1 MHRSLPAV
9 ALLAA
14 AASVA
19 SADSIT
25 LTGVVR
31 DFTADGRDFEGDITG
46 LRSGLVS
53 PTLGPSGVPTL
64 NLAPGG
70 WTPGAGSIASHE
82 SFARW
87 FDPAAEFNMEHRIT
101 LTETAAGSGILTFRD
116 SDFFPADGQLLGNE
130 GRAHNYHFTF
140 ELRTAFIYEPG
151 QFITAGGDDDIWIY
165 VDNRLALD
173 LGGVHPRRTGT
184 VSLDDLG
191 LTPGDTYTFALFFAE
206 RHSSRSEL
214 WLDTNIRLVQQVPT
228 PVAAALSA
236 PVLALL
242 ATRRRRRGPAVTAR
256 SARAG

>member
-31 DFTADGRDFEGDITG
+31 DFNADGRDFEGDITG

-70 WTPGAGSIASHE
+70 WTPGAGSITSQE

-87 FDPAAEFNMEHRIT
+87 FDPASPFSMQHSIT
-101 LTETAAGSGILTFRD
+101 LTQSAADAGVLSFRD
-116 SDFFPADGQLLGNE
+116 SDFFPADGKLRGNE
-130 GRAHNYHFTF
+130 GREHNYHFTF
-140 ELRTAFIYEPG
+140 ELRTAFVYQPG
-151 QFITAGGDDDIWIY
+151 QFISVGGDDDIWLF
-165 VDNRLALD
+165 VDDRLALD
-173 LGGVHPRRTGT
+173 VGGVHPRRAGT
-184 VSLDDLG
+184 LNLDALG
-191 LTPGDTYTFALFFAE
+191 LTAGRLYSLVLFFAE
-206 RHSSRSEL
+206 RHASHSEL
-214 WLDTNIRLVQQVPT
+214 WIDTNIRTMGRAMPMPIGAGLAAPALV
-228 PVAAALSA
+228 
-236 PVLALL
+236 VLA
-242 ATRRRRRGPAVTAR
+242 ARRRRRV
-256 SARAG
+256 